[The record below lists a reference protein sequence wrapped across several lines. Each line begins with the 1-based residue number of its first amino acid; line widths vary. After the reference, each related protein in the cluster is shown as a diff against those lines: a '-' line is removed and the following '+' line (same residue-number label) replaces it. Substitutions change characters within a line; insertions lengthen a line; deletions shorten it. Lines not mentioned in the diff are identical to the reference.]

1 MLSSSQKI
9 AMHGMQLANSLED
22 SALVAIATKRTKNY
36 SVLGNCVALSFLPFF
51 LKNKQQLVYIRYHI
65 QT

>member
-22 SALVAIATKRTKNY
+22 SALVAIATKRTKND
-36 SVLGNCVALSFLPFF
+36 SVLGNCVALL
-51 LKNKQQLVYIRYHI
+51 LVYIRYHI
-65 QT
+65 QIY